1 MQLIPRYLSTNNAIL
16 VADLAKNITEY
27 RPVYRRTLEVYKGID
42 NVLTFEIKNPDQK
55 PLSIL
60 NTYTPKFVA
69 FDETNRQVLDHEG
82 VILETSTPSRKGQ
95 FTVTVTENDLLNLKS
110 QYLSYNVFLI
120 KTADATK
127 VLTYGDTHY
136 HSSGTIHVN
145 TEAFPGPAP
154 TYELKTFTET
164 GYQTDIFT
172 SEAITAEPAKNG
184 NDALHTAALYTTDF
198 EGDIIIQGTLEN
210 NISGLTVWADIYSTS
225 LESPTQPQ
233 FINFNGVFSHIRAK
247 YQNKVSGTIEKILI
261 KN

>member
-16 VADLAKNITEY
+16 VADLANNITEY

-55 PLSIL
+55 PISIL

-69 FDETNRQVLDHEG
+69 FDETNRQVLEHDG
-82 VILETSTPSRKGQ
+82 VIIETSTPSRKGQ
-95 FTVTVTENDLLNLKS
+95 FTITVRENDLLDLKS

-120 KTADATK
+120 KTSDATK

-136 HSSGTIHVN
+136 HSSGNIHVN

-154 TYELKTFTET
+154 TYEITTFTET
-164 GYQTDIFT
+164 EASSGIFA
-172 SEAITAEPAKNG
+172 SESITAEPAKNG
-184 NDALHTAALYTTDF
+184 NDALHTAAVYTTDF
-198 EGDIIIQGTLEN
+198 EGEIIIQGTLDNSIESFTN
-210 NISGLTVWADIYSTS
+210 WTDIYSTT
-225 LESPTQPQ
+225 LTSPTQPQ
-233 FINFNGVFSHIRAK
+233 FINLNGVFSHIRAK
-247 YQNKVSGTIEKILI
+247 YQNKVSGTIDKILI